1 MTSALQ
7 VLAIVVLAPLLH
19 GSMKTLRARLS
30 GRPGPSPLQAYRDL
44 AKLWRKEALLPE
56 GVSPLALIVPG
67 TTLGIAVTFAAA
79 IPLAHTIASSLVDVV
94 ALAMLLALGRFL
106 TTLVALDT
114 RSGFAGMA
122 ASREMTFAS
131 LAEPALLI
139 ALLGGAAIGHGSAL
153 QSLAGVP
160 FGIAG
165 LLAIVAFFLVLL
177 SETARV
183 PIDNQE
189 THYELT
195 MIHEGLVLEYG
206 GWQLALMNFAT
217 QIRQLCFLL
226 LASFLL
232 PASDWQAH
240 LMWVV
245 VLAIAITVV
254 ETVLAK
260 VRIFEVPQLLTS
272 ALILACVSICLRIGV
287 LSS

>member
-1 MTSALQ
+1 MTSVLQ
-7 VLAIVVLAPLLH
+7 VLAIVTLAPLLQ
-19 GSMKTLRARLS
+19 GCMKTLRARLS

-44 AKLWRKEALLPE
+44 AKLWCKQALLPE
-56 GVSPLALIVPG
+56 GISVLALIAPG
-67 TTLGIAVTFAAA
+67 VALGIAATFAAVLPFA
-79 IPLAHTIASSLVDVV
+79 NTYSSRLIDVV

-131 LAEPALLI
+131 LVEPALLI
-139 ALLGGAAIGHGSAL
+139 ALLGGAAIGRGTAL
-153 QSLAGVP
+153 QSLVGVP

-165 LLAIVAFFLVLL
+165 LFAVVAFFLVLL

-206 GWQLALMNFAT
+206 GWQLALMNLAT

-232 PASDWQAH
+232 PAPDWQGH
-240 LMWVV
+240 LAWVAA
-245 VLAIAITVV
+245 LAIAITIV
-254 ETVLAK
+254 EAVLAK
-260 VRIFEVPQLLTS
+260 VRLFEVPQLTTS
-272 ALILACVSICLRIGV
+272 ALILALASICLRIGA
-287 LSS
+287 LPS

>member
-1 MTSALQ
+1 
-7 VLAIVVLAPLLH
+7 
-19 GSMKTLRARLS
+19 
-30 GRPGPSPLQAYRDL
+30 
-44 AKLWRKEALLPE
+44 LPDS
-56 GVSPLALIVPG
+56 VSVLALIAPG
-67 TTLGIAVTFAAA
+67 VALGVAATFAAA
-79 IPLAHTIASSLVDVV
+79 IPLANTFASNIVDVV
-94 ALAMLLALGRFL
+94 ALAMLLTLGRFV
-106 TTLVALDT
+106 TALVALDT

-139 ALLGGAAIGHGSAL
+139 ALLGGAAIGNGTAL
-153 QSLAGVP
+153 RSLVGVP

-165 LLAIVAFFLVLL
+165 LLAIAAFFLVLL

-206 GWQLALMNFAT
+206 GWQLALMSLAA

-232 PASDWQAH
+232 PGSDWQAH
-240 LMWVV
+240 LVWVAG
-245 VLAIAITVV
+245 LAIAITVV
-254 ETVLAK
+254 ETALAK
-260 VRIFEVPQLLTS
+260 VRLFEIPQLMTS
-272 ALILACVSICLRIGV
+272 ALILALASICLRIGV
-287 LSS
+287 LPS

>member
-1 MTSALQ
+1 MTSAVQ
-7 VLAIVVLAPLLH
+7 VLAIVALAPLLQ
-19 GSMKTLRARLS
+19 GCMKTLRARLS

-44 AKLWRKEALLPE
+44 AKLWCKEALLPE
-56 GVSPLALIVPG
+56 GVSVLALIAPG
-67 TTLGIAVTFAAA
+67 VALGVAATFAAVL
-79 IPLAHTIASSLVDVV
+79 PLVHTFASSLIDVV
-94 ALAMLLALGRFL
+94 ALAMLLALGRFV

-131 LAEPALLI
+131 LVEPALLI

-153 QSLAGVP
+153 QSLVGVP
-160 FGIAG
+160 FGFAG
-165 LLAIVAFFLVLL
+165 LFAIAAFFLVLL

-206 GWQLALMNFAT
+206 GWQLALMNLAA

-232 PASDWQAH
+232 PAPDWQAH
-240 LMWVV
+240 LVWVA
-245 VLAIAITVV
+245 VLAISITIV

-260 VRIFEVPQLLTS
+260 ARLFDVPQLTTS
-272 ALILACVSICLRIGV
+272 ALILALASICLRIGA
-287 LSS
+287 LPS

>member
-1 MTSALQ
+1 MSAVQ
-7 VLAIVVLAPLLH
+7 VLAIIALAPLLQ
-19 GSMKTLRARLS
+19 GCMKTLRARLS
-30 GRPGPSPLQAYRDL
+30 GRPGPSPVQAYRDL
-44 AKLWRKEALLPE
+44 AKLWHKEALLPD
-56 GVSPLALIVPG
+56 GVSVLAVVAPG
-67 TTLGIAVTFAAA
+67 VAFGVAATFAAA
-79 IPLAHTIASSLVDVV
+79 LPLAHTFVSSLIDVV
-94 ALAMLLALGRFL
+94 ALAMLLALGRFV

-122 ASREMTFAS
+122 ASREMTFSS

-139 ALLGGAAIGHGSAL
+139 ALLGGAATGHGTAL

-165 LLAIVAFFLVLL
+165 MLAIVAFFLVTL

-206 GWQLALMNFAT
+206 GWQLALMNLAT
-217 QIRQLCFLL
+217 QVRQLCFLL

-232 PASDWQAH
+232 PAPDLQAH
-240 LMWVV
+240 LAWVA
-245 VLAIAITVV
+245 VLAITITIV

-260 VRIFEVPQLLTS
+260 VRLFEVPQLLTS
-272 ALILACVSICLRIGV
+272 AVVLAVVSICLRIGV

>member
-1 MTSALQ
+1 MTSVAQ
-7 VLAIVVLAPLLH
+7 VLAIVALAPLLQ
-19 GSMKTLRARLS
+19 GCMKTLRARLS
-30 GRPGPSPLQAYRDL
+30 GRQGPSPLQAYRDL
-44 AKLWRKEALLPE
+44 AKLWRKEALLPD
-56 GVSPLALIVPG
+56 GVSVLALIAPG
-67 TTLGIAVTFAAA
+67 LVFGVATTFAAA
-79 IPLAHTIASSLVDVV
+79 IPLANTFASNLVDVV
-94 ALAMLLALGRFL
+94 SLAMLLALGRFV
-106 TTLVALDT
+106 TALVALDT

-139 ALLGGAAIGHGSAL
+139 ALVGGAASGHGTAL

-165 LLAIVAFFLVLL
+165 LLAIVALFLVLL

-189 THYELT
+189 SHYELT

-206 GWQLALMNFAT
+206 GWQLALMNLAA

-232 PASDWQAH
+232 PAADWQAH
-240 LMWVV
+240 WAWVV
-245 VLAIAITVV
+245 ALGIAITIV

-260 VRIFEVPQLLTS
+260 VRLFEVPQLLTS
-272 ALILACVSICLRIGV
+272 ALILALASICLRIGV
-287 LSS
+287 LPS

>member
-1 MTSALQ
+1 MTSAVQL
-7 VLAIVVLAPLLH
+7 LAIIALAPLLQ
-19 GSMKTLRARLS
+19 GCMKTLRARLS
-30 GRPGPSPLQAYRDL
+30 GRPGPSPFQAYRDL
-44 AKLWRKEALLPE
+44 AKLWRKEALLPD
-56 GVSPLALIVPG
+56 GISVLALIAPG
-67 TTLGIAVTFAAA
+67 VALGVAATFAAVL
-79 IPLAHTIASSLVDVV
+79 PLAHTFASSLIDVV
-94 ALAMLLALGRFL
+94 ALAMLLALGRFV

-131 LAEPALLI
+131 LVEPALLI
-139 ALLGGAAIGHGSAL
+139 ALLGGAAIGHGTAL
-153 QSLAGVP
+153 QSLVGVP

-195 MIHEGLVLEYG
+195 MIHEGLVLEYS
-206 GWQLALMNFAT
+206 GWQLAAMNLAT

-232 PASDWQAH
+232 PAPDWQAH
-240 LMWVV
+240 LLWVAM
-245 VLAIAITVV
+245 LAIAITIV
-254 ETVLAK
+254 ESVLAK
-260 VRIFEVPQLLTS
+260 VRLFEVPQLTTS
-272 ALILACVSICLRIGV
+272 AFILALASICLRIGV
-287 LSS
+287 LPS